1 MRNSQNAENL
11 GTGSCPPVDTR
22 QHKGNG
28 NGSTGISLIEP
39 ARVTTDFATLPD
51 GTFLE
56 LVRPED
62 SAANALKFLARNGKS
77 SSIVDRFEHRGRL
90 ITPPSLDAKAHGN
103 LNLRLPTGISEAT
116 ATASEIFARI
126 CDRLRDYIDLPE
138 PSLCLVVAF
147 ALSTWLIDKL
157 PVAPYLSITGPPES
171 GKTTLLRWL
180 HCLCRRAVL
189 VAGRID
195 AAVYSLPALLR
206 PTLLLDE
213 VNFTATH
220 KDQFFECWL
229 RAGNVPGVLVPMGGQ
244 LVDAY
249 GAKVLCSRRPVTDA
263 ALASRMLHIAMVP
276 AKRRLELTC
285 EQTLQV
291 TASTFQP
298 MLLML
303 RLLLYEQVDSLKVP
317 VLSSFFPRMQD
328 LQRALMVAFWEDRGN
343 VPSLGP
349 ALSEQELDARV
360 KKHTEP
366 EGLIINA
373 LFAVCHEDGRS
384 RLLVG
389 HLAQRINTTR
399 KSLREEA
406 DMTPRAVGA
415 ILKCLGLQTEVIGS
429 FGRGLRLTTECRERI
444 HDLFEVYRLQPSSRT
459 IAGCS
464 LCKKRFEETE

>member
-1 MRNSQNAENL
+1 
-11 GTGSCPPVDTR
+11 
-22 QHKGNG
+22 
-28 NGSTGISLIEP
+28 
-39 ARVTTDFATLPD
+39 
-51 GTFLE
+51 
-56 LVRPED
+56 
-62 SAANALKFLARNGKS
+62 
-77 SSIVDRFEHRGRL
+77 L

-103 LNLRLPTGISEAT
+103 LNLRLPTGIGEVT

-138 PSLCLVVAF
+138 SSLWLVVAF
-147 ALSTWLIDKL
+147 VLSTWLIDKL
-157 PVAPYLSITGPPES
+157 PVAPYLSITGPLES

-180 HCLCRRAVL
+180 HCLCRRPVL

-195 AAVYSLPALLR
+195 AAVYSLPGLLR

-213 VNFTATH
+213 VNFAATH
-220 KDQFFECWL
+220 KESFECWL

-276 AKRRLELTC
+276 AKRSLELTC
-285 EQTLQV
+285 EQMLQV

-298 MLLML
+298 LLLML

-317 VLSSFFPRMQD
+317 VLSSFSPRIQD
-328 LQRALMVAFWEDRGN
+328 LQRALMLAFWEDRGN
-343 VPSLGP
+343 VPSLAT
-349 ALSEQELDARV
+349 ALSDQELDARV
-360 KKHTEP
+360 KKHDEP
-366 EGLIINA
+366 EGLIIKL
-373 LFAVCHEDGRS
+373 LFAVCHESGTP

-389 HLAQRINTTR
+389 QLAERLNTVR
-399 KSLREEA
+399 KSLSEEG

-415 ILKCLGLQTEVIGS
+415 ILKCLGLRTETIGN

-444 HDLFEVYRLQPSSRT
+444 HDLFQVYRLEPSNQA

-464 LCKKRFEETE
+464 LCRKRFEYKE